1 MPPLTRSAS
10 GSARSATF
18 SARSAV
24 LSVGAAPYDSAVL
37 LELHLRD
44 LGVVAEA
51 GVELSAGLNV
61 VTGETGVGKT
71 LLVTSLAL
79 LTGARGSA
87 RLVREGASEAV
98 VQAVVTRSPGLRS
111 ALSEHGARDD
121 EDVVLVRR
129 LGADGRSR
137 AWIGGQLAP
146 VSTLAEIGE
155 VLVEVHGQ
163 GAGFA
168 LARPPTQLAAVDA
181 LAGNDGLLASY
192 RSALGMLRELERER
206 DALCQGEA
214 TREREAEV
222 LRHQADEIER
232 AALEPDEDDRIAGAL
247 SRLEHAERLGSL
259 GAEVV
264 HLAGTDGA
272 ASALAQAHRLLESA
286 ALLDPEL
293 APIVSKLGDVAAE
306 VSELVRDIRTWH
318 DTLDADPAQLEM
330 LRERRALIGALKRR
344 YGVTLD
350 EVIAAGADARRHLQ
364 QLDDAD
370 ERIAMIDD
378 EVVRARADVDRV
390 GAELTKRRRR
400 AAKRLTK
407 LVGAELPALALP
419 NAVFDV
425 RCEAAPPTESG
436 ADVIE
441 FLFAS
446 TRSKTPEPIGKI
458 ASGGELSRAMIAVT
472 LALATSHDVPV
483 LVFDEADQGVGGE
496 AALEL
501 ARRLA
506 RLGRSHQVLVVSH
519 LPQIAAFADHHVAV
533 RRTGDDVQVDVLDAD
548 GRLAELSRML
558 AGLESSELAR
568 AHAAELL
575 DLAAAERAAEI
586 TSARAG

>member
-1 MPPLTRSAS
+1 
-10 GSARSATF
+10 
-18 SARSAV
+18 
-24 LSVGAAPYDSAVL
+24 VL

-51 GVELSAGLNV
+51 GVELSGGLNV

-71 LLVTSLAL
+71 LLVTSLGL

-87 RLVREGASEAV
+87 RLVREGAGEAV
-98 VQAVVTRSPGLRS
+98 VQAVVAPSPALRT
-111 ALSEHGARDD
+111 ALAAHGAPDD
-121 EDVVLVRR
+121 EDLILVRR

-146 VSTLAEIGE
+146 VSTLAEFGE
-155 VLVEVHGQ
+155 ALVEVHGQ

-168 LARPPTQLAAVDA
+168 LARPATQLAAVDA
-181 LAGNDGLLASY
+181 LAGNDAQLATY
-192 RSALGMLRELERER
+192 RTALVALRELERER
-206 DALCQGEA
+206 EALRQGES
-214 TREREAEV
+214 TREREADL

-232 AALEPDEDDRIAGAL
+232 AALEPDEDTRIAAML

-264 HLAGTDGA
+264 DLAGTDGA
-272 ASALAQAHRLLESA
+272 AGALAEAHRSLESA
-286 ALLDPEL
+286 VALDPEL
-293 APIVSKLGDVAAE
+293 APLVSKLGELAAE
-306 VSELVRDIRTWH
+306 VSELIRDVRAWC
-318 DTLDADPAQLEM
+318 DTLDADPAQLEG
-330 LRERRALIGALKRR
+330 LRERKALIAGLKRR
-344 YGVTLD
+344 YGATLD
-350 EVIAAGADARRHLQ
+350 DVIVAGSEASERLQ
-364 QLDDAD
+364 QLEGAD
-370 ERIAMIDD
+370 ERIATIDAD
-378 EVVRARADVDRV
+378 VARARSDVERA

-400 AAKRLTK
+400 AAKQLAK

-425 RCEAAPPTESG
+425 RCDAGPLTESG
-436 ADVIE
+436 ADIVA
-441 FLFAS
+441 FVFAS
-446 TRSKTPEPIGKI
+446 SRSKTPEPIGKI

-472 LALATSHDVPV
+472 LALAASHDVPV

-501 ARRLA
+501 ARRLS
-506 RLGRSHQVLVVSH
+506 RLGRTHQVLVVSH

-533 RRTGDDVQVDVLDAD
+533 RRDGDDVQVDVLDAA

-558 AGLESSELAR
+558 AGLGSSELAR

-575 DLAAAERAAEI
+575 QLAASERDAAT

>member
-1 MPPLTRSAS
+1 
-10 GSARSATF
+10 
-18 SARSAV
+18 
-24 LSVGAAPYDSAVL
+24 VL

-51 GVELSAGLNV
+51 GVELSGGLNV

-71 LLVTSLAL
+71 LLVTSLGL
-79 LTGARGSA
+79 LTGTRGSA

-98 VQAVVTRSPGLRS
+98 VQAVVASTPGLRTS
-111 ALSEHGARDD
+111 LAAQGASDD

-146 VSTLAEIGE
+146 VSTLAEVGE
-155 VLVEVHGQ
+155 LLVEIHGQ

-168 LARPPTQLAAVDA
+168 LARPANQLAAVDA
-181 LAGNDGLLASY
+181 LAGNDGALAAY
-192 RSALGMLRELERER
+192 RTVLAALRELERER
-206 DALCQGEA
+206 DALRHGEQ
-214 TREREAEV
+214 TRERELGL

-232 AALEPDEDDRIAGAL
+232 AAIEPEEDDRIAAML

-259 GAEVV
+259 GGEVV
-264 HLAGTDGA
+264 ELAGADGA
-272 ASALAQAHRLLESA
+272 AGALAQAHRSLESA
-286 ALLDPEL
+286 VVLDPEL
-293 APIVSKLGDVAAE
+293 APIVSKLGDLAAE

-318 DTLDADPAQLEM
+318 DTLDADPSQLET
-330 LRERRALIGALKRR
+330 LRERKALIGSLKRR
-344 YGVTLD
+344 YGATLD
-350 EVIAAGADARRHLQ
+350 DVIAAGAEARLRLQ
-364 QLDDAD
+364 ELEDAD
-370 ERIAMIDD
+370 ERIATIDD
-378 EVVRARADVDRV
+378 EVARARADVERA

-400 AAKRLTK
+400 AAKQLTK
-407 LVGAELPALALP
+407 LVAAELPALALP
-419 NAVFDV
+419 SAVFEV
-425 RCEAAPPTESG
+425 RCDDGPPTESG
-436 ADVIE
+436 ADVIQ

-446 TRSKTPEPIGKI
+446 TRMKTPEPIGKI

-496 AALEL
+496 AALDL

-506 RLGRSHQVLVVSH
+506 RLGRTHQVLVVSH
-519 LPQIAAFADHHVAV
+519 LPQIAAFADHHVVV
-533 RRTGDDVQVDVLDAD
+533 RRSGDDVQVDVLDAA

-575 DLAAAERAAEI
+575 ELAAAERVAEVPRV
-586 TSARAG
+586 RAG